1 MVGSFINA
9 FRVPE
14 VRSRILWL
22 FGGFSIFALSVHVPI
37 PGVDRDVWRSLLQ
50 QGALFQLL
58 GMFTGGALNKFAIV
72 AMGITPYINAS
83 IIMQLLTVVYPHLK
97 DLQKEGGEHGR
108 RKIGMYTRQL
118 TMVLAILQA
127 TMMTISLANYK
138 GAQVFFTTNPIYLA
152 MVIAALVAGT
162 AFLMWLGELMSERG
176 IGNGVSLLIFGG
188 IVMSYPAYIA
198 DTIATATVAGP
209 RRWIALVFF
218 FAMSLFLI
226 VSIIYITLG
235 QRKVPVQYPKR
246 QVGRKI
252 YGGQSTYIPIRVNN
266 AGVISLIF
274 AISIM
279 YLPSTLVGFLPGDDH
294 PVKNFL
300 AIYFNP
306 LTPLYNIMYGALV
319 VFFTYFYSQITF
331 NVEDIA
337 DNLKKAGGFIPGIR
351 PGRPTAEY
359 LDKLL
364 NRLTLISG
372 LFLAF
377 IAIAPTIV
385 MQLTDVKEFYL
396 GATSLLII
404 VGVALD
410 TMQQIEARL
419 VMRHYEGFMK

>member
-1 MVGSFINA
+1 MLASLVNA

-14 VRSRILWL
+14 VRNRIYWL
-22 FGGFSIFALSVHVPI
+22 FGGFTIFSLAVHIPI
-37 PGVDRDVWRSLLQ
+37 PGVDREVWASLLR
-50 QGALFQLL
+50 QGAIFRLL
-58 GMFTGGALNKFAIV
+58 GMFTGGALNKFSIV

-83 IIMQLLTVVYPHLK
+83 IIMQLLTVIFPHLK
-97 DLQKEGGEHGR
+97 ELQKEGGEHGR
-108 RKIGMYTRQL
+108 RKLGFYTRGL
-118 TMVLAILQA
+118 TVILALGQA

-138 GAQVFFTTNPIYLA
+138 GAQVFTVTNPLYLA
-152 MVIAALVAGT
+152 MVISALVAGT
-162 AFLMWLGELMSERG
+162 TFLMWLGELMSEKG

-188 IVMSYPAYIA
+188 IVMRYPIYVAN
-198 DTIATATVAGP
+198 TIKTAQAAGP
-209 RRWIALVFF
+209 KRWISILIF
-218 FAMSLFLI
+218 FAMSLALI
-226 VSIIYITLG
+226 VAIVLITLG

-246 QVGRKI
+246 QVGRKM

-279 YLPSTLVGFLPGDDH
+279 YLPSTLVAYVGRDSWFA
-294 PVKNFL
+294 NFL
-300 AIYFNP
+300 ALYFNP
-306 LTPLYNIMYGALV
+306 LTVWYNVVYAALV

-351 PGRPTAEY
+351 PGKPTAEY

-377 IAIAPTIV
+377 IAIFPTLL